1 MINAE
6 RMLGSL
12 VREAIGGGRRR
23 GRRRRRRRRGLGGLA
38 TGAIGLGALGVA
50 FAAFE
55 HFSQKQ
61 GAGGSSQA
69 SSTPPSPPGSGTPL
83 PPLPNTGSSAP
94 PLPPLPVTKA
104 AAEEDSS
111 AEALL
116 LIRAMIAAA
125 NADYEIDDEE
135 RARIEGAL
143 EEADLS
149 SEERD
154 FLRAEMETPWD
165 LARVADAASTPDLA
179 REIYLASL
187 MAIEVDS
194 AAEENYLAR
203 LAERMGLDEAAVGA
217 IEDLIEPG

>member
-1 MINAE
+1 M
-6 RMLGSL
+6 
-12 VREAIGGGRRR
+12 
-23 GRRRRRRRRGLGGLA
+23 A
-38 TGAIGLGALGVA
+38 TRD
-50 FAAFE
+50 
-55 HFSQKQ
+55 
-61 GAGGSSQA
+61 SSDV
-69 SSTPPSPPGSGTPL
+69 PL
-83 PPLPNTGSSAP
+83 PPLPT
-94 PLPPLPVTKA
+94 TQT

-125 NADYEIDDEE
+125 NVDYEIEDEE
-135 RARIEGAL
+135 RVRIEGAL

-154 FLRAEMETPWD
+154 FLRAEMETPWN
-165 LARVADAASTPDLA
+165 LVEVADAASTPDLA

-203 LAERMGLDEAAVGA
+203 LAARMGLDEAAVGE
-217 IEDLIEPG
+217 IKDLVEHDDESV

>member
-1 MINAE
+1 MINGQ

-23 GRRRRRRRRGLGGLA
+23 RRRLGGLA
-38 TGAIGLGALGVA
+38 TGALGLGALGVA

-55 HFSQKQ
+55 HFTQKQ
-61 GAGGSSQA
+61 GTQKQGGGGPSQP
-69 SSTPPSPPGSGTPL
+69 SSPPAS
-83 PPLPNTGSSAP
+83 PPRSAP
-94 PLPPLPVTKA
+94 PLPPLPNSSSSDPPLPPLPTMQT
-104 AAEEDSS
+104 EEDSS

-125 NADYEIDDEE
+125 NADYEIDEEE

-143 EEADLS
+143 AEAELS

-154 FLRAEMETPWD
+154 FLRAAMETPWN
-165 LARVADAASTPDLA
+165 LGQVADAATTPGLA

-203 LAERMGLDEAAVGA
+203 LAARMGLDEAAVQE
-217 IEDLIEPG
+217 IEGLLELDDE

>member
-1 MINAE
+1 MINTE

-12 VREAIGGGRRR
+12 VRGAIGGGRRR
-23 GRRRRRRRRGLGGLA
+23 RRRRFGGLA
-38 TGAIGLGALGVA
+38 TGAIGLGVLGMA

-61 GAGGSSQA
+61 GAGGSSQPSA
-69 SSTPPSPPGSGTPL
+69 PPPSPPRGT
-83 PPLPNTGSSAP
+83 P
-94 PLPPLPVTKA
+94 PLPPLPGSASSSAPLPPLPTA
-104 AAEEDSS
+104 HTAPEEDSS

-143 EEADLS
+143 EEGELS

-154 FLRAEMETPWD
+154 FLRAEIDNPWD
-165 LARVADAASTPDLA
+165 LGRVADAASTPDLA

-194 AAEENYLAR
+194 AAEENYLAQ
-203 LAERMGLDEAAVGA
+203 LASRMGLDEAAVQG
-217 IEDLIEPG
+217 IEDLLQLDDDST